1 MNDDASAM
9 QIDLGRV
16 ENRSTFSFER
26 TFDLPSPEGGEATC
40 AASVTVEVARSG
52 SRYDIK
58 AHGVGEVRA
67 ECHRCLEPFTM
78 TVEVDFPLVLH
89 RGDRVP
95 PPEGLEED
103 DFATIPLVG
112 EALYDIFPRVREALI
127 LEIPIKLLCREDC
140 KGVCRKCGAN
150 LNAADC
156 ACGPEPADPRWGA
169 LRKPL
174 NGENKT

>member
-1 MNDDASAM
+1 MSDDASPM

-16 ENRSTFSFER
+16 EGRSTFSFER

-40 AASVTVEVARSG
+40 TAAVTAEVTSSG
-52 SRYDIK
+52 GRYDIK
-58 AHGVGEVRA
+58 AHVVGLVRA
-67 ECHRCLEPFTM
+67 DCHRCLEPFTM

-103 DFATIPLVG
+103 DFAAIPPVG
-112 EALYDIFPRVREALI
+112 NVLYDIFPRVREALI

-140 KGVCRKCGAN
+140 KGVCSRCGAN
-150 LNAADC
+150 LNSADC
-156 ACGPEPADPRWGA
+156 ACGSEPADPRWGA

>member
-9 QIDLGRV
+9 KIDLGRV
-16 ENRSTFSFER
+16 EDRSTCSFER

-40 AASVTVEVARSG
+40 TAAVTVEVVRSG

-58 AHGVGEVRA
+58 AHGVGVVRA
-67 ECHRCLEPFTM
+67 ECHRCLEPFPM
-78 TVEVDFPLVLH
+78 SVQVDFPLVLH

-103 DFATIPLVG
+103 DFATSPLVG

-127 LEIPIKLLCREDC
+127 LEIPIKLLCRADC
-140 KGVCRKCGAN
+140 KGVCTKCGAN
-150 LNAADC
+150 LNSADC
-156 ACGPEPADPRWGA
+156 ACGSRPADARWGA
-169 LRKPL
+169 LRKTL